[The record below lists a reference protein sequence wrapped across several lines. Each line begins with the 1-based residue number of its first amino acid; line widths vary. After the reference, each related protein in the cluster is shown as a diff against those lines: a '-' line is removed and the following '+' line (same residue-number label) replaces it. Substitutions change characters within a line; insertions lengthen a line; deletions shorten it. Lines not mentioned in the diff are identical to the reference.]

1 MIAEWD
7 TNRAGQPAMMVGMES
22 SKHGEHR
29 WFSFSLRTLL
39 IVMTSLGCVLGWV
52 GWNLKMVRQ
61 REATRSWLE
70 NQGGLV
76 CEYKSTHPYAVV
88 PQTYRSYDASCEP
101 SWLRKMLGDQTVRVV
116 DLPPALT
123 EAQRKMIEEVFS
135 EAEMRQY
142 DETGW
147 NETIG
152 FWLKFKPSTRR
163 STVGKAPV

>member
-1 MIAEWD
+1 MEGHCAMIAEWD

-22 SKHGEHR
+22 SKPGERR

-39 IVMTSLGCVLGWV
+39 IVITMLGCVLGLL
-52 GWNLKMVRQ
+52 GWNLKVVRQ
-61 REATRSWLE
+61 REATRVWLE

-76 CEYKSTHPYAVV
+76 CEYKSTHSYAVV
-88 PQTYRSYDASCEP
+88 PETYRSFDSTREL
-101 SWLRKMLGDQTVRVV
+101 SQLRKMLGDQTVRVV

-123 EAQRKMIEEVFS
+123 DTQRKMIEEMFS

-142 DETGW
+142 DEAGW

-152 FWLKFKPSTRR
+152 FWLKSN
-163 STVGKAPV
+163 